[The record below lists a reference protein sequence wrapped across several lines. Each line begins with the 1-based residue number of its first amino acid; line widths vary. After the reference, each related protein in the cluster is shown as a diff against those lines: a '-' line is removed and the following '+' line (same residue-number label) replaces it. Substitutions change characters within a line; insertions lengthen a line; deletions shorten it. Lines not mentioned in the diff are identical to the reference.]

1 MASSKKSIFKN
12 LFASLRM
19 APFRGGLI
27 SIFVL
32 ATAGFAYLP
41 GESDFPSLEGA
52 HGIFGNPAGVPAFD
66 SWGAMTDF
74 QFDDGI
80 SSFRIGGN
88 LDHVAAGFSYS
99 RDGKGFDESRWS
111 LSHGSGWFGRLV
123 FLGTR
128 IEALRSADFEGTEW
142 LFSAGAMIRPF
153 NMLSLGYTGTNLLQ
167 GGPEE
172 QKRVHDLGATFRVG
186 NTFSVSYDI
195 ENFKRH
201 RLLFELELFGTRL
214 GFKMPIQD
222 DNREWTLTL
231 STSIGGYNTAALT
244 MFDDFFVKR
253 GAWGYHKARNPRAT
267 TSARIYRVP
276 LNKEV
281 GEVESGYSLFGS
293 SNIGIHTVR
302 NHFEHL
308 LNDPG
313 AGLVILD
320 FSGYRGGVAISMEI
334 ERYVEK
340 LKARGAKVVAYVDD
354 IRPSILVAALA
365 CDRIVAEPSAHFS
378 WRGLG
383 GSSLYYKGFFDKIGV
398 KVEFLRH
405 GAYKSA
411 VEPYTADSMSAEAR
425 ANREELYK
433 DYWDGLT
440 SQIVGR
446 FRQRGLNFD
455 AAKKMVDS
463 LANVPL
469 LTAKAAMQNGFVDTT
484 LYLDQVPSYALKT
497 FFEVDAPFARYK
509 TWKPSDNKLFL
520 EDWRTRRHIALLN
533 IDGSIDG
540 RMEKSVLEALN
551 AFPGSGAEALIVRI
565 SSPGGSAL
573 ASDKIWAALKFIR
586 TLKIPVVASIGNM
599 GASGGYYIACG
610 AEEIIAEPLSIVG
623 SIGIY
628 GGKIDVS
635 GLLDKFALRSETVKT
650 HKYSDAESFNRPWT
664 DEEKAALQDYM
675 DDFYDRFTGVVSEAT
690 GIPKATVDT
699 SYGGGRV
706 FMGWKAVESGLV
718 HKLGGLDLAIA
729 EAKRLAGIG
738 EGTMVA
744 VDFINT
750 EKTRLIPGTGV
761 AAWMDFVEDFGR
773 TQFFAIEPQ
782 LMDFE

>member
-1 MASSKKSIFKN
+1 MKKTLTSI
-12 LFASLRM
+12 
-19 APFRGGLI
+19 
-27 SIFVL
+27 L
-32 ATAGFAYLP
+32 ALAVAGFAYLP

-52 HGIFGNPAGVPAFD
+52 HGIFGNPAGIPAFD
-66 SWGAMTDF
+66 SWGAMTDY
-74 QFDDGI
+74 QYDDGI
-80 SSFRIGGN
+80 SSFRVGGN

-111 LSHGSGWFGRLV
+111 LSHGSGWFGRLL

-128 IEALRSADFEGTEW
+128 VEALRSADFEGTEW
-142 LFSAGAMIRPF
+142 LFSAGAMVRPF
-153 NMLSLGYTGTNLLQ
+153 SLLSLGYTGSNLLQ

-172 QKRVHDLGATFRVG
+172 QRRIHDLSATFRIG
-186 NTFSVSYDI
+186 NVLGVSYDV

-201 RLLFELELFGTRL
+201 RLLFELEIYGTRV
-214 GFKMPIQD
+214 GFKWPIHD
-222 DNREWTLTL
+222 ESREYSLTL
-231 STSIGGYNTAALT
+231 STSIGGHNTAAVT
-244 MFDDFFVKR
+244 FFDDFLVKR
-253 GAWGYHKARNPRAT
+253 GAWGYHAARNPRAT
-267 TSARIYRVP
+267 TSAQIYRVP

-281 GEVESGYSLFGS
+281 GEVESGFSLFGS

-320 FSGYRGGVAISMEI
+320 FSGYRGGVTISMEI

-340 LKARGAKVVAYVDD
+340 LRARGSKVIAYVDD

-383 GSSLYYKGFFDKIGV
+383 GTSLYYKGFFDKIGV

-433 DYWDGLT
+433 DYWEGL
-440 SQIVGR
+440 SSLIVGR
-446 FRQRGLNFD
+446 FRQRGLNFG
-455 AAKKMVDS
+455 AVTKMVDS
-463 LANVPL
+463 IANVPL
-469 LTAKAAMQNGFVDTT
+469 LTAKAAMQNGFIDTT

-497 FFEVDAPFARYK
+497 FFDIDAPFARYK
-509 TWKPSDNKLFL
+509 TWKPSDEKLFL
-520 EDWRTRRHIALLN
+520 EDWGIRRRIALLN
-533 IDGSIDG
+533 IDGTIDG
-540 RMEKSVLEALN
+540 RMEKGVLEALR
-551 AFPGSGAEALIVRI
+551 AVPSSGAKALVVRI
-565 SSPGGSAL
+565 SSPGGGAL
-573 ASDKIWAALKFIR
+573 ASDKIWAALKFVR
-586 TLKIPVVASIGNM
+586 NLGIPVVASIGNM

-628 GGKIDVS
+628 GGKVDIS
-635 GLLDKFALRSETVKT
+635 GLLDKLALRSETVKT

-664 DEEKAALQDYM
+664 GEEKAALQEYM
-675 DDFYDRFTGVVSEAT
+675 DDFYERFTGVVSEAT
-690 GIPKATVDT
+690 GIPAAVVD
-699 SYGGGRV
+699 SLYGGGRV
-706 FMGWKAVESGLV
+706 FMGWKALKSGLV
-718 HKLGGLDLAIA
+718 HKLGGLDVAID
-729 EAKRLAGIG
+729 EAKRLAGIDAD
-738 EGTMVA
+738 TKV
-744 VDFINT
+744 VIDFINT
-750 EKTRLIPGTGV
+750 DKSRIVPPSGV
-761 AAWMDFVEDFGR
+761 SAWVDLVEDFGR
-773 TQFFAIEPQ
+773 TQFWAVEPQ